1 MKVLIVDD
9 EPLARDTVRDALKGE
24 EDMRIVAECGDGEE
38 AVAAVRE
45 HGPDLVFLDIRMPG
59 LSGFEVLGELDGAT
73 PDIVFVTA
81 HDEHA
86 LRAFEVN
93 AVDYLLK
100 PFTDERFRE
109 TMRRVRERSSGSV
122 AASPRQLRRLLRR
135 LEAGRDASPA
145 ETAEP
150 TEGPVGE
157 YARRFMVRSGERIRF
172 VGADEIDW
180 FEADGNYVVLHVGE
194 EDHRVRATLSGMEE
208 QLDPADFV
216 RVHRSA
222 IVNLDSVREVQPW
235 FSGDYVAILTT
246 GDRVK
251 VSRTYRDTLLR
262 DAF

>member
-1 MKVLIVDD
+1 MNVLIVDD
-9 EPLARDTVRDALKGE
+9 EPLARDTVRDALSGE
-24 EDMRIVAECGDGEE
+24 QDIRIVAECGTGEE

-59 LSGFEVLGELDGAT
+59 LSGFEVLGELDEAT

-100 PFTDERFRE
+100 PFSDERFRE
-109 TMRRVRERSSGSV
+109 TMRRVRERSSGSTG
-122 AASPRQLRRLLRR
+122 ASPRQLRRLLRR
-135 LEAGRDASPA
+135 LEADRDMDA
-145 ETAEP
+145 AEP
-150 TEGPVGE
+150 QEGPVGE
-157 YARRFMVRSGERIRF
+157 YARRFMVRSGDRIRF
-172 VGADEIDW
+172 VAADEVDW

-194 EDHRVRATLSGMEE
+194 EDHRVRSTLSGMEE

-251 VSRTYRDTLLR
+251 VSRTYRDGLLR